1 MDSLEECILRAVK
14 GLERKG
20 INPTKINVFRYLRDG
35 GIFRKLDWSE
45 VELNK
50 INHYVDIYRGDKNE

>member
-20 INPTKINVFRYLRDG
+20 IDPTKTNVFQYMMYG
-35 GIFRKLDWSE
+35 GIFKKDWSE

-50 INHYVDIYRGDKNE
+50 INHYVDIYRGDKDE